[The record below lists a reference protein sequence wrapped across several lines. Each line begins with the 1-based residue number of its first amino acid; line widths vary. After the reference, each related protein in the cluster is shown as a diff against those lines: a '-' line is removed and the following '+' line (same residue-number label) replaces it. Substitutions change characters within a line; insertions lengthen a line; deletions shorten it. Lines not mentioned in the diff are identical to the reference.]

1 MHKKLLINKLQ
12 KIANVLDENNLYKQ
26 ADQLTLVMKKV
37 AQIDPNSIRD
47 LKIINDKNNDVPND
61 LLFYA
66 AAVTQGVPSN
76 PLYDATNYNVTLD
89 KINSIASNP
98 YVMQNFP
105 NIVSNIEATKVK
117 LKEKTPD
124 YEQADTS
131 SSSSGTS
138 IAPLSPNSGYE
149 KPANPASGKT
159 KIKLK
164 GIKPLLKTLAKN
176 KDNLIKIRTVA
187 PLIGLGDY
195 VPLLDT
201 LINAKTEDLEKIID
215 ALDDEQIKDLSSAI
229 KNPLVKTFIKENFG
243 IEPEDVES
251 LLKD

>member
-12 KIANVLDENNLYKQ
+12 KIANVLDENNFYKQ

-37 AQIDPNSIRD
+37 AQIDPDSIRD
-47 LKIINDKNNDVPND
+47 LKIINDKNNVPND

-66 AAVTQGVPSN
+66 AAVTQGVKSN
-76 PLYDATNYNVTLD
+76 PLYDAANYNVTLD

-105 NIVSNIEATKVK
+105 NIVSNIEATKDK
-117 LKEKTPD
+117 LKEKTPNF
-124 YEQADTS
+124 EQSDTS

-149 KPANPASGKT
+149 KKANPASKNT
-159 KIKLK
+159 KINLK
-164 GIKPLLKTLAKN
+164 DIKPLLKTLAKN
-176 KDNLIKIRTVA
+176 KENLKKIKTFA
-187 PLIGLGDY
+187 PFIGLGDY

-201 LINAKTEDLEKIID
+201 LINAKTEEIEKIID
-215 ALDDEQIKDLSSAI
+215 QLDNDQIKDLSSAI
-229 KNPLVKTFIKENFG
+229 KNPLVKTFIKESFG
-243 IEPEDVES
+243 IDLVEVEG
-251 LLKD
+251 LLQD